1 LNYFKWIGE
10 KQKEFEVNSM
20 QLLFYQAP
28 LSAVLLAI
36 VIPFFEPVTGHRGI
50 FGNDWTMESLA
61 FVFGS
66 GVVAFLVNL
75 SIYWVIGNTSAL
87 TYNMIGHLKFSMIVL
102 GGLVIFQEPI
112 SLKQFLG
119 MMLSLSGFIFYTKF
133 RMDENKKDNTNK
145 TSLPTTSK

>member
-1 LNYFKWIGE
+1 
-10 KQKEFEVNSM
+10 M

-28 LSAVLLAI
+28 LSAVLLSL
-36 VIPFFEPVTGHRGI
+36 VIPFFEPLTGTRGI
-50 FGNDWTMESLA
+50 FGGDWTLESLTC
-61 FVFGS
+61 VFGS

-112 SLKQFLG
+112 SLKQFFG
-119 MMLSLSGFIFYTKF
+119 MILSLSGFILYTKF
-133 RMDENKKDNTNK
+133 RMDENKRDNANK
-145 TSLPTTSK
+145 SSLPTTSK